1 MVTAGN
7 DRTVCVWPVLPCR
20 AAQGQHPQTDLDEGL
35 GSDVDAHCDLLQPE
49 PEVIPQHSARGD
61 TCAPGEVMMPESVH
75 LPVGSPPRTPPRLR
89 HHVGAG
95 ASRASSSLSPLRTAA
110 IATNVSSPFYK
121 LRHTAQV
128 PRARFNSHQLVSIC
142 ENVVRVWNFA
152 EPEV

>member
-7 DRTVCVWPVLPCR
+7 DRTVCVWPFLPCR
-20 AAQGQHPQTDLDEGL
+20 APQGQQPRTDVDEGL
-35 GSDVDAHCDLLQPE
+35 SSDVDAHCGLLQPG
-49 PEVIPQHSARGD
+49 PEVMRG

-75 LPVGSPPRTPPRLR
+75 PPVGSPPRTPPGLR
-89 HHVGAG
+89 HHVLGAG